1 MINYKELLGL
11 VKHLTTE
18 ERLAL
23 IEATTQ
29 MLKEDLQAQKSEE
42 LPIISHS
49 SRPVVLRSIEELQG
63 SLNPQDRQYS
73 EEELADLKYSYLAEK
88 YGLKLVDE

>member
-1 MINYKELLGL
+1 MLTYNELLSQ
-11 VKHLTTE
+11 VKQLTPE

-29 MLKEDLQAQKSEE
+29 MLKEDLQAQRLKE
-42 LPIISHS
+42 LPLMGHPTRS
-49 SRPVVLRSIEELQG
+49 VVLKSIQELQG

-73 EEELADLKYSYLAEK
+73 DEELADLKYSYLAEK
-88 YGLKLVDE
+88 YGLKLADG

>member
-1 MINYKELLGL
+1 MLTYNELLNQ
-11 VKHLTTE
+11 VKQLTPE

-29 MLKEDLQAQKSEE
+29 MLRKDLQSQRLEE
-42 LPIISHS
+42 LPFIGHLT
-49 SRPVVLRSIEELQG
+49 RPVVLKSIQELQG

-73 EEELADLKYSYLAEK
+73 DEELDDLKYSYLAEK
-88 YGLKLVDE
+88 YGLK